1 MMDYYRKSSLPD
13 QQHDKE
19 ETWVVAANLLDSM
32 RASRAKVKD
41 NADGGALKASRLG
54 ELGTN
59 PVTDH
64 NKESP
69 QKTSCDD
76 PERGHWLAVFC
87 QMSSDELRMFLNIQD
102 PVILGGSS

>member
-64 NKESP
+64 NKEYGV
-69 QKTSCDD
+69 K
-76 PERGHWLAVFC
+76 LAKCF
-87 QMSSDELRMFLNIQD
+87 DWELSQFLFH
-102 PVILGGSS
+102 VVSLAEARRRRAATTLREATG